1 MRVHRQI
8 EKDEMEPGTCLLC
21 LKEADLLDSHFIPK
35 GVYRRMRNE
44 GDPIV
49 MSPNLI
55 LGTSQ
60 QVRDYAF
67 CADCERK
74 LNSGGENYVLS
85 LVFQGEGKPF
95 PLLEALKLAKPI
107 PGAGVQTFSGAEAG
121 IDTEKFAYFAIGM
134 LWKAGVKE
142 WRTIAGQTTSVEVPT
157 HMETMRRYLLG
168 QASFPDDITVVLTAC
183 LDTASQYQT
192 FSPRSN
198 SDGLGN
204 KFQLSVLGI
213 YFWIQLG
220 VPPGS
225 KMRSICCVH
234 SREKRIH
241 VESCNQYSL
250 EAFSSI
256 QAKAKIAKNVEGTAY
271 AKRR

>member
-1 MRVHRQI
+1 
-8 EKDEMEPGTCLLC
+8 MEHGTCLLC
-21 LKEADLLDSHFIPK
+21 LKETDLLDSHFIPK
-35 GVYRRMRNE
+35 GVYRRMRNG

-49 MSPNLI
+49 MSPDLI

-67 CADCERK
+67 CTDCETK
-74 LNSGGENYVLS
+74 LNSGGENYVL
-85 LVFQGEGKPF
+85 LMVFQGEGKPF

-107 PGAGVQTFSGAEAG
+107 PSVGVLTFSGAETG
-121 IDTEKFAYFAIGM
+121 IDTEKFAYFGVGM
-134 LWKAGVKE
+134 LWKAGIKE
-142 WRTIAGQTTSVEVPT
+142 WRTIAGQTTSVKVPT

-168 QASFPDDITVVLTAC
+168 QTPFPDDITVVLTVC
-183 LDTASQYQT
+183 LDKASQYQT
-192 FSPRSN
+192 FSPCSH

-204 KFQLSVLGI
+204 KFQFSVLGVC
-213 YFWIQLG
+213 FRIQLG
-220 VPPGS
+220 VPPSS

-234 SREKRIH
+234 SRERRIH
-241 VESCNQYSL
+241 VENCNEYSL

-256 QAKAKIAKNVEGTAY
+256 QAKARIAKNVEGTAY